1 MKYHPAFCL
10 TILSP
15 LGKAPEMRKHQ
26 FRAQC
31 HQSIAQ
37 IILHNSKQMNI
48 GTTHSTGGRAGIRR
62 PQLNETT
69 FTRKKIC
76 IVDLGKETANKR
88 IAIPAIPSKDKER
101 LF

>member
-1 MKYHPAFCL
+1 MKYRPAFRL

-37 IILHNSKQMNI
+37 IVLHGSKQMDI
-48 GTTHSTGGRAGIRR
+48 GTIHGTGGRAGIRR

-69 FTRKKIC
+69 FTRKKILC
-76 IVDLGKETANKR
+76 IVDLGKE
-88 IAIPAIPSKDKER
+88 PER
-101 LF
+101 NGKQENCNSCHSLKG